1 MEKYYYVSDRITGV
15 IFHSEENLKKYYK
28 KATKKINSSRD
39 LSEINCGR
47 ISMFETKSGLEEYV
61 NRNRTHPNHIWK
73 IA

>member
-1 MEKYYYVSDRITGV
+1 MEKYYVSDRITGV
-15 IFHSEENLKKYYK
+15 MFRSEENLKKYYK

-47 ISMFETKSGLEEYV
+47 ISMFETKSGLEEYI
-61 NRNRTHPNHIWK
+61 NRNRTNPNHIWK